1 MDRVLFT
8 VAAVLAVVVLVGVLI
23 HDIQKTAA
31 AASLSHAA
39 VHHASSEPALDRPA
53 AGVN

>member
-8 VAAVLAVVVLVGVLI
+8 LAAVLAVVVLVGVLI

-31 AASLSHAA
+31 AAPVGGA
-39 VHHASSEPALDRPA
+39 VVYQDREPKLDRPSS
-53 AGVN
+53 GVN